1 MIGIYKIT
9 SPSNKIY
16 IGQSINIESR
26 IKKYISHNCKLQK
39 RLYRSIK
46 KYGWDNHF
54 FEIVE
59 QCDKELLNTRERY
72 WQEYYN
78 CIGTNGL
85 NCRITKSND
94 KTGFMSDES
103 KLLMSISSKGERKY
117 LTEASRKKMSENFSG
132 NKNPMFGKTKEL
144 NPFYGKNHSV
154 ETKLKLSNFASN
166 RIGLKSSASKII
178 LDLNT
183 GVYYYSISDYCKIN
197 KIHIQT
203 LSYRIKKGYV
213 KNIIIC

>member
-1 MIGIYKIT
+1 MTGIYKIT

-59 QCDKELLNTRERY
+59 QCDKEELNTRERY

-78 CIGTNGL
+78 CIGPNGL

-132 NKNPMFGKTKEL
+132 DKNPMFGKIKEL

-154 ETKLKLSNFASN
+154 ETKLKLSAFASN